1 MRNTCQDEIYK
12 LAVKNKK
19 VIFVGSDLGA
29 GVQENLKKN
38 FQINSLWRV
47 YLSNT

>member
-29 GVQENLKKN
+29 GVQENLKK
-38 FQINSLWRV
+38 ISKSIH
-47 YLSNT
+47 YGGCI